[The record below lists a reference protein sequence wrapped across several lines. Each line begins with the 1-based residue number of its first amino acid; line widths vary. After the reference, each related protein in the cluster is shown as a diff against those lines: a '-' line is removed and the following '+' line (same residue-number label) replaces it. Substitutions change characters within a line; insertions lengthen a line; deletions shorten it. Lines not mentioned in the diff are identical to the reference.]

1 MRNGFIQLLFLSLSL
16 TLLLA
21 VPACK
26 KEKDCCGPPN
36 GEPTETVAIIQTSF
50 GDMYVWLNRQTPQHR
65 DNFLKLARDGFFNG
79 STFHRVVPGFVI
91 QGGDPNSKDSIATND
106 GSGGPGYT
114 IPAEFVDSLKHV
126 YGAVGA
132 ARDNNPQ
139 KASNGSQYYIVVDPN
154 GEPGL
159 NTQYTVFGRIFSG
172 MDVAVNISKQPRD
185 ARDRPRTNIPMQV
198 KVEEMS
204 VSRLKADF
212 GFTPDPY
219 R

>member
-1 MRNGFIQLLFLSLSL
+1 MVHHFRSALLSIAAL
-16 TLLLA
+16 TLLF
-21 VPACK
+21 PTACK
-26 KEKDCCGPPN
+26 DEKVCCPPPAP
-36 GEPTETVAIIQTSF
+36 EQTETIAVVQTSF
-50 GDMYVWLNRQTPQHR
+50 GNMYIWLNRQTPKHR
-65 DNFLKLARDGFFNG
+65 DNFLKLAKEGFFDG

-91 QGGDPNSKDSIATND
+91 QGGDPNSKDTIATND

-159 NTQYTVFGRIFSG
+159 NTQYTVFGRVFSG
-172 MDVAVNISKQPRD
+172 MDVAVNISKQSRD
-185 ARDRPRTNIPMQV
+185 ARDRPRTNIPMQL

-204 VSRLKADF
+204 VSRLKTEF

>member
-1 MRNGFIQLLFLSLSL
+1 MRRGHLKPLFLSLSL
-16 TLLLA
+16 TLLLSI
-21 VPACK
+21 PACK
-26 KEKDCCGPPN
+26 KEKDCCGPPAP
-36 GEPTETVAIIQTSF
+36 EPAETVAIIQTSF

-65 DNFLKLARDGFFNG
+65 ENFLKLAREGFFNG

-159 NTQYTVFGRIFSG
+159 NTQYTVFGRVFSG
-172 MDVAVNISKQPRD
+172 MDVAVNISKQSRD
-185 ARDRPRTNIPMQV
+185 ARDRPRANIPMQV
-198 KVEEMS
+198 KVQEIS
-204 VSRLKADF
+204 ISRLQAEF
-212 GFTPDPY
+212 GFTPDSY

>member
-1 MRNGFIQLLFLSLSL
+1 MVNSFRNVFLLTTL
-16 TLLLA
+16 TLVA
-21 VPACK
+21 ASGCK
-26 KEKDCCGPPN
+26 EQQDCCPPPTP
-36 GEPTETVAIIQTSF
+36 EPTETVAIIQTAF
-50 GDMYVWLNRQTPQHR
+50 GNMHVWLNRQTPKHR
-65 DNFLKLARDGFFNG
+65 DNFLKLAREGFFDG

-126 YGAVGA
+126 YGAIGA

-159 NTQYTVFGRIFSG
+159 NTAYTVFGRVFSG
-172 MDVAVNISKQPRD
+172 MDVAVNISRQPRD
-185 ARDRPRTNIPMQV
+185 ARDRPRTSIPMQV
-198 KVEEMS
+198 KVEDMTI
-204 VSRLKADF
+204 SRLKAEF